1 MIIHRVSKLIMCT
14 VLTVG
19 MTWSVPAAVAAP
31 AYPGDSQGGAYLG
44 VMVDSVSPETAASL
58 HLKNGGA
65 SITNVD
71 QDGPA
76 CRAGLK
82 GGDIVV
88 AYNGKPVTGSEQFA
102 SLIHGSA
109 PSSTVM
115 LTVIRGGQSKDIK
128 VTLGDWKQMAGMTKG
143 PMSPAGNTMFPVPP
157 MPRVYPDIDIP
168 GGPSISARHGIV
180 VEPLSTQLGEFFG
193 APQNQGVLVRSVEKG
208 SPGAAAGLRAGDVIV
223 RVNNETIHD
232 TADWRR
238 ALKGHGGK
246 VVLSIVRDKKEM
258 TLQMSL
264 PGDTSELKQ
273 QDWDALGQEM
283 QSLAAEMQKL
293 QPEFEQNAKDMAT
306 LAQLS
311 PEQMDE
317 IHRQAES
324 AAKTITPEMK
334 QQAEEIS
341 KQTAEMRQQA
351 ENAAKT
357 MTPEMKKQAEELR
370 KQAVEMQKQ
379 TAQLRKD
386 LEKMTPKIARNAREM
401 AEAMKPGAKE
411 LSDMAGDIEQQWKEM
426 QPEFQQQMEQ
436 LKKQLEQE
444 KREWQEML
452 KNNGSKQQF

>member
-19 MTWSVPAAVAAP
+19 VTWSVPAAVAAP
-31 AYPGDSQGGAYLG
+31 AYPGDSHGGAYLG
-44 VMVDSVSPETAASL
+44 VMVDNVSPETAASL

-65 SITNVD
+65 AIANVD

-76 CRAGLK
+76 CRAGLN

-102 SLIHGSA
+102 SLIHGTA
-109 PSSTVM
+109 PGSTVM
-115 LTVIRGGQSKDIK
+115 MTVIRGGQNKDIK
-128 VTLGDWKQMAGMTKG
+128 VTLGDWKQIAGMPKG
-143 PMSPAGNTMFPVPP
+143 PLSPAENMMSPVPP

-180 VEPLSTQLGEFFG
+180 VEPLSTQLCDFFG
-193 APQNQGVLVRSVEKG
+193 VPQNQGVLVRSVEKG

-306 LAQLS
+306 RAQLS

-324 AAKTITPEMK
+324 
-334 QQAEEIS
+334 
-341 KQTAEMRQQA
+341 
-351 ENAAKT
+351 AAKT

-379 TAQLRKD
+379 TAQMRKD
-386 LEKMTPKIARNAREM
+386 LEKMTPEIARNAREM
-401 AEAMKPGAKE
+401 AEAMKPSAKE
-411 LSDMAGDIEQQWKEM
+411 LSDMAGDIEQQWKQM

>member
-1 MIIHRVSKLIMCT
+1 MIIHRVSKLIICT

-19 MTWSVPAAVAAP
+19 MAWSVPAAVAAP
-31 AYPGDSQGGAYLG
+31 GYPGDSHGGAYLG
-44 VMVDSVSPETAASL
+44 VMVDNVSPETAASL

-65 SITNVD
+65 AIANVD

-109 PSSTVM
+109 PGSTVTM
-115 LTVIRGGQSKDIK
+115 TVIRGGQSKDIK
-128 VTLGDWKQMAGMTKG
+128 VTLGDWKQMAGMPKG
-143 PMSPAGNTMFPVPP
+143 PMSPAGNMMFPVPP

-246 VVLSIVRDKKEM
+246 VVLSIVREKKEM

-264 PGDTSELKQ
+264 PGDTSKLKQ

-283 QSLAAEMQKL
+283 QKL
-293 QPEFEQNAKDMAT
+293 QPEFEQNAAEMAR

-324 AAKTITPEMK
+324 
-334 QQAEEIS
+334 
-341 KQTAEMRQQA
+341 
-351 ENAAKT
+351 AAKT

-379 TAQLRKD
+379 TAQMRKD

-401 AEAMKPGAKE
+401 AEAMKPSAKE

-426 QPEFQQQMEQ
+426 QPEFQQQMER

-452 KNNGSKQQF
+452 KNNGSKEQF